1 MIPGPEIF
9 VVHGRK
15 IAALEHPWLTIVRI
29 ALKPC
34 LLGSPVIR
42 SIAMVW
48 NGRVSGVVGMRYVGM
63 GHLWVCTFVCWQMAH
78 PLM

>member
-1 MIPGPEIF
+1 MF

-15 IAALEHPWLTIVRI
+15 IAALEHLWSTIVRI
-29 ALKPC
+29 ALKPH

-48 NGRVSGVVGMRYVGM
+48 NGRVPGVVGMQYVGI
-63 GHLWVCTFVCWQMAH
+63 GHLWVCTFVC
-78 PLM
+78 